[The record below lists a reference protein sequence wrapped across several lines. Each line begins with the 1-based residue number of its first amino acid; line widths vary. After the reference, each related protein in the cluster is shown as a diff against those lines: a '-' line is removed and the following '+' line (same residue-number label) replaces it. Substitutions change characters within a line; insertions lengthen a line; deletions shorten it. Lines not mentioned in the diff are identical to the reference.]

1 MMRISH
7 EHYQEINLLIQF
19 NLSSMQEG
27 IKVHSDADPEL
38 IAAARRL
45 FEKGLTT
52 QEDGGYLTSLGHTAA
67 EHAQALKTILV
78 TGDQAVHS

>member
-1 MMRISH
+1 MRIT
-7 EHYQEINLLIQF
+7 EAQRQEINVLLQF

-38 IAAARRL
+38 IAATCRL
-45 FEKGLTT
+45 FAKGLIT

-67 EHAQALKTILV
+67 EHAQALHTILI
-78 TGDQAVHS
+78 TAEKAAEE